1 MDSQSFVK
9 GKSSGWI
16 AGQSLTANDALS
28 LTLPNVAKTAPAKL
42 NGRSSL
48 FELRASVRT
57 ARTSPIASA
66 GTNLARTTQRRE
78 RANYLW
84 GSLPGNGSQNATHRD

>member
-28 LTLPNVAKTAPAKL
+28 LTLPNVVKTAPCETEWQEFA
-42 NGRSSL
+42 
-48 FELRASVRT
+48 V
-57 ARTSPIASA
+57 
-66 GTNLARTTQRRE
+66 
-78 RANYLW
+78 
-84 GSLPGNGSQNATHRD
+84 